1 MYVDLTAAYCFVQD
15 ILQACFPVATILF
28 ILSGLVEQ
36 PHFDKHPY
44 SFTINT
50 DSKLRVK
57 LL

>member
-1 MYVDLTAAYCFVQD
+1 MYEDLTAVYCFVQD
-15 ILQACFPVATILF
+15 ILQACFPVGSILF

-50 DSKLRVK
+50 DLKLRVK
-57 LL
+57 